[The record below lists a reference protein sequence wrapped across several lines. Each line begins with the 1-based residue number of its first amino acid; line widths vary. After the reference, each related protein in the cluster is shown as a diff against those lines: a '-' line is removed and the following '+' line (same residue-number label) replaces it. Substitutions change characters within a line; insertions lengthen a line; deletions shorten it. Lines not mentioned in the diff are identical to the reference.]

1 MAFHAIKAGE
11 GDVFVSAGVE
21 TVSRFARGNS
31 DGLPPEAQA
40 LVGGGWQNP
49 VFAEAA
55 GPHRGARRRAA
66 RRSGTTRARTAQ
78 LPDIYLAMGQTA
90 ENLAQV
96 KGVTRE
102 DMDEFGVRS
111 QNLAEKAIADGFW
124 AREIT
129 PVTLPDGTVVAHR
142 RRPAARRDAGGASP
156 GSSRSSAPT
165 AGSPPATA
173 ARSTTAPPR
182 WSS

>member
-1 MAFHAIKAGE
+1 
-11 GDVFVSAGVE
+11 
-21 TVSRFARGNS
+21 
-31 DGLPPEAQA
+31 
-40 LVGGGWQNP
+40 
-49 VFAEAA
+49 
-55 GPHRGARRRAA
+55 
-66 RRSGTTRARTAQ
+66 
-78 LPDIYLAMGQTA
+78 MGQTA
-90 ENLAQV
+90 ENLAQI

-129 PVTLPDGTVVAHR
+129 PVTLPDGTVVAGDDGPRPGVTHR
-142 RRPAARRDAGGASP
+142 GASP
-156 GSSRSSAPT
+156 ASSRSSART